1 MTLKIDGYQED
12 EKTGHKIFTK
22 DTTDKGLLSKIYK
35 QFWKVNNK
43 KINTLIK
50 NGPKILTGISQKK
63 IYRWQISIWKDTPHH
78 MSSGKCIL
86 KQQSDTPTNLLEGPK
101 SRTLT
106 KPNADENME
115 QQEHLFNAGRNSK

>member
-1 MTLKIDGYQED
+1 
-12 EKTGHKIFTK
+12 
-22 DTTDKGLLSKIYK
+22 
-35 QFWKVNNK
+35 
-43 KINTLIK
+43 
-50 NGPKILTGISQKK
+50 
-63 IYRWQISIWKDTPHH
+63 